1 LARTGPCADRRMGA
15 KDQAVSVMRRVVFTE
30 AALDQLNSIFLY
42 VAAEA
47 SIRTAERFV
56 SDITDYCEGL
66 VPFPERGQRRDELRP
81 GLRLVGFRRQVTI
94 AFRIDAEAVH
104 ILGVF
109 YGGRDVE
116 AAMTGR
122 PPR

>member
-1 LARTGPCADRRMGA
+1 MGA

-109 YGGRDVE
+109 YGGQDVE
-116 AAMTGR
+116 AAMTGK